1 MNLLTIERNQDTKQ
15 LEVVFSFNDNLTVSI
30 PITEERVTVKMIK
43 SLAES
48 FDRDADFLV
57 SKYKVIHEE
66 LKMYSKFRTDLLR
79 KKIICS
85 ACNID
90 IFFRLVCGETLSM
103 SEIYWFDWY
112 IKKNKLTR
120 IDHE

>member
-1 MNLLTIERNQDTKQ
+1 VKLSSIERNPDTKQ
-15 LEVVFSFNDNLTVSI
+15 LEVVFSFNDNLTVSV
-30 PITEERVTVKMIK
+30 PVTDERATVKMIK

-48 FDRDADFLV
+48 FERDADFFI

-79 KKIICS
+79 KKRICS

-103 SEIYWFDWY
+103 SEIYWFDWFC
-112 IKKNKLTR
+112 KKHGLIGR
-120 IDHE
+120 DYE

>member
-1 MNLLTIERNQDTKQ
+1 MNLLTIERNPDTKQ

-30 PITEERVTVKMIK
+30 PVKEDRITIPMIETLAK
-43 SLAES
+43 SLGHDS
-48 FDRDADFLV
+48 DFFI

-79 KKIICS
+79 KKRICS

-112 IKKNKLTR
+112 IKKNKLTGD
-120 IDHE
+120 IN